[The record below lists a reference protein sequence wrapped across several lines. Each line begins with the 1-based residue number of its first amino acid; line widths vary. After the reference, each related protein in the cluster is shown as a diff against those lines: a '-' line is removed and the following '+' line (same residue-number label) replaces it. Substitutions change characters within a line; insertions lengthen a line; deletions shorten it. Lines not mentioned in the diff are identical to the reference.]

1 MKKIVLLL
9 ISFIS
14 SFLLNAQDFQNKQEF
29 GSTRTLTYVYGGL
42 KTGKGLI
49 NTVYQDT
56 ASANLSPIK
65 YHPGAQIFIND
76 TLWLRNI
83 TATSWI
89 KLGYSPGG
97 FSGNGIMSLGLGWGL
112 KNTND
117 STYSIDTFYVQSK
130 YQSEKTRDSIISLIS
145 TKADSSNVWRKN
157 GNGGTDTTNF
167 FGTTDV
173 KPIIF
178 KVNNLQAGF
187 ITARP
192 DPTSAGSGSVT
203 LGQYAGQKLRWNN
216 GANTLIGHGAGANI
230 IFNPLKANQNTFIGL
245 WAGYWT
251 KYHSDPFGGRSV
263 MVGQSAG
270 FKNYNGSSLTLIG
283 TFAGEAN
290 NTGSSITALGR
301 DANRSN
307 IDGNYNTSIGW
318 SANLNNTTGV
328 KTIAVTNGGS
338 GYTTATVTISNPPG
352 PTPGVLWETATATAT
367 ISGGAITGITV
378 TNPGAG
384 YSLNYGEKDF
394 HDTIRVTIT
403 GDGTGASASVTETI
417 SNIANTSLGYGAG
430 YLDRFG
436 KYNISIGYLSTMNN
450 QLGEDM
456 ILIGSNV
463 TTGALSTTPIIN
475 GIAFGKNA
483 RVSRSNTMA
492 LGGMGAD
499 ARKVGINTDTARA
512 KLDVVGGDILV
523 HEHTIGR
530 GPGSV
535 STNTVFGTRVM
546 ANNTTALGNVAIGYE
561 VAATGTVSTANV
573 MIGYRAANTANYAG
587 TGNIIVG
594 YEAAYL
600 NRANESVAIGL
611 RSMYN
616 QGSNGS
622 VAIGA
627 YSLYNNV
634 RNTSSG
640 RAMNTAIGD
649 YSYYSYTGAF
659 SNQANTGL
667 GGYSGYGITTG
678 AYNTSIGALSMGKGW
693 SGIGTAGSS
702 GSFNTSLGFASLYY
716 QNNSSGNIGI
726 GSGAFN
732 GATFNPSIGYNIGI
746 GFNAG
751 NAMGIGDY
759 NVLIGGY
766 SGSSHSNVS
775 RHIIFSDGEGSIRFT
790 SDSVGNTSFY
800 GTGGHKFQSGTTAQ
814 RPTNVAGTMRWN
826 TDSSAFEYGDG
837 SSWFK
842 FGSGSSSGS
851 SMVYPGAGIA
861 VSTGSAWGA
870 SITDNSTN
878 WNTVTNKVNILDTA
892 SMLTPYT
899 RVQRFLDS
907 LSNHTT
913 RFNLVTGYLASK
925 VDTGRTLTING
936 VTQSLGANRT
946 WTLGTGNYGN
956 IPVNRN
962 GILTPPLSDSLDF
975 DAGLSIKGQ
984 LSATNFFWAGN
995 SLYPYLALGGND
1007 PLVYFGGTGAA
1018 WPSIGRSGGILSL
1031 SGSNTQKRVNI
1042 NSYLSGPNMV
1052 SFYDNGTSRSATFL
1066 KTTIYFDTI
1075 VGGASNGSLMGNAY
1089 IGDSTSL
1096 GTGNSG
1102 HMLRLIAGQ
1111 GYNAAS
1117 LNTVYST
1124 VKMGNINSGATQGHG
1139 VSFQHDFIKTGS
1151 NTLDIMYGAAF
1162 LMDSVIAGTV
1172 NKRYGLRYWDAWVN
1186 GSARLGHQS
1195 ALKFDKLKAAVGLN
1209 AHILADSSQYAQLDG
1224 NMLLGD
1230 STNGSGARKAF
1241 LWFNGTAPTSS
1252 ISGAIVWAE
1261 GGELKARDASGN
1273 VTTLTD
1279 AGGSGGEVDGGSFN
1293 TTTNTLTITQT
1304 VGSDV
1309 QIRIPPSYLLN
1320 PIHIDS
1326 LITERDDS
1334 TAIVKAVSVESDH
1347 PDISVTTIRNDSV
1360 NRHVISKVY
1369 VEEPIATFS
1378 AGAGFAIDTTM
1389 FTDSTI
1395 YGSFFTGQDSFYI
1408 TRAVAV
1414 IKGQS
1419 GDTLGIQ
1426 IIYND
1431 TINLTGTVINGGT
1444 MAINSRTSGNII
1456 DVSTNQGVPPGTW
1469 IWMKSPTV
1477 IAGKRPEYLSVTL
1490 IGYRKYQAP

>member
-1 MKKIVLLL
+1 MMKKLFTIL
-9 ISFIS
+9 
-14 SFLLNAQDFQNKQEF
+14 FLLVSTTLFSQGGFPVNSTVGSPRSTVLTKGVSAADSGYQYRTNFQDTGSANNGELKNVPGVVIRVRSDLWMRDEYALSWIKIGSNA
-29 GSTRTLTYVYGGL
+29 SV
-42 KTGKGLI
+42 I
-49 NTVYQDT
+49 DT
-56 ASANLSPIK
+56 ASLSNR
-65 YHPGAQIFIND
+65 IN
-76 TLWLRNI
+76 
-83 TATSWI
+83 A
-89 KLGYSPGG
+89 
-97 FSGNGIMSLGLGWGL
+97 
-112 KNTND
+112 
-117 STYSIDTFYVQSK
+117 
-130 YQSEKTRDSIISLIS
+130 
-145 TKADSSNVWRKN
+145 KADSGLVWKN
-157 GNGGTDTTNF
+157 IGNYGTNPITNYI
-167 FGTTDV
+167 GTNDAHGFS
-173 KPIIF
+173 I
-178 KVNNLQAGF
+178 KVNGSRAGF
-187 ITARP
+187 IGHANM
-192 DPTSAGSGSVT
+192 TSVFGGDVI
-203 LGQYAGQKLRWNN
+203 LGQ
-216 GANTLIGHGAGANI
+216 
-230 IFNPLKANQNTFIGL
+230 
-245 WAGYWT
+245 
-251 KYHSDPFGGRSV
+251 
-263 MVGQSAG
+263 
-270 FKNYNGSSLTLIG
+270 
-283 TFAGEAN
+283 FAGEAQDTLHKKN
-290 NTGSSITALGR
+290 TIIGHAAMRYNTVANQSVAVGNWAGHHTIGSGDASGARFVYVGQSSGFYNLSGYSNTGIGTFTLERQFNGAGNSAWGR
-301 DANRSN
+301 DALRTNN
-307 IDGNYNTSIGW
+307 DGDYNTAGGILSMAYAASGVDSI
-318 SANLNNTTGV
+318 
-328 KTIAVTNGGS
+328 IVTSGGS
-338 GYTTATVTISNPPG
+338 GYTSATITISSPFTG
-352 PTPGVLWETATATAT
+352 STTVGTCWGVATATAV
-367 ISGGAITGITV
+367 ISGGEIVGITV
-378 TNPGAG
+378 NDPGCG
-384 YSLNYGEKDF
+384 YSISGGISGGGV
-394 HDTIRVTIT
+394 TIPAGATVTIT
-403 GDGTGASASVTETI
+403 GDGAGASATAVIGAPRYTTSIGTTSGLYARMPLGGLYLGYNAGSNLRYRDKYVTLIGT
-417 SNIANTSLGYGAG
+417 NTSVSSSLSLYTNINKSIALGYGAT
-430 YLDRFG
+430 
-436 KYNISIGYLSTMNN
+436 I
-450 QLGEDM
+450 
-456 ILIGSNV
+456 
-463 TTGALSTTPIIN
+463 
-475 GIAFGKNA
+475 
-483 RVSRSNTMA
+483 SRSNILEIGA
-492 LGGMGAD
+492 NGAD
-499 ARKVGINTDTARA
+499 GVGVNLRYNKNYGSASLDSIGLLNVYDSLGNNMLYIKSWRPYSGSTIVAGYTSNIIFGDSAAYKNPYNWNSIVIGGQAMRNTPYN
-512 KLDVVGGDILV
+512 G
-523 HEHTIGR
+523 
-530 GPGSV
+530 
-535 STNTVFGTRVM
+535 NTVQTTVTGSFG
-546 ANNTTALGNVAIGYE
+546 LYSLQG
-561 VAATGTVSTANV
+561 
-573 MIGYRAANTANYAG
+573 G
-587 TGNIIVG
+587 TGNTG
-594 YEAAYL
+594 
-600 NRANESVAIGL
+600 IGEKVL
-611 RSMYN
+611 
-616 QGSNGS
+616 
-622 VAIGA
+622 
-627 YSLYNNV
+627 YSLLGNA
-634 RNTSSG
+634 TSPVPTSW
-640 RAMNTAIGD
+640 NTAIGQRAA
-649 YSYYSYTGAF
+649 YYLVSGRDNFA
-659 SNQANTGL
+659 
-667 GGYSGYGITTG
+667 GGQ
-678 AYNTSIGALSMGKGW
+678 NSM
-693 SGIGTAGSS
+693 SGII
-702 GSFNTSLGFASLYY
+702 Y
-716 QNNSSGNIGI
+716 
-726 GSGAFN
+726 
-732 GATFNPSIGYNIGI
+732 
-746 GFNAG
+746 
-751 NAMGIGDY
+751 GDY
-759 NVLIGGY
+759 NTATGSNSLGG
-766 SGSSHSNVS
+766 SGVDTTSNAS
-775 RHIIFSDGEGSIRFT
+775 AYGIRALYGSGRR
-790 SDSVGNTSFY
+790 DN
-800 GTGGHKFQSGTTAQ
+800 
-814 RPTNVAGTMRWN
+814 
-826 TDSSAFEYGDG
+826 SSAFGYQAGFNTVGTGNLFLGYNAGASLGTVNNRLYIHNTSGTPLIYGEFDTYKLQING
-837 SSWFK
+837 DLTVTDTLTGVTLDNADSSDRMATTAWVK
-842 FGSGSSSGS
+842 RQGYGGGGGGGT
-851 SMVYPGAGIA
+851 MVYPGAGIPL
-861 VSTGSAWGA
+861 STGSSWGT
-870 SITDNSTN
+870 SIVNNSGN
-878 WNTVTNKVNILDTA
+878 WNTAYGWGDHAGLYPTV
-892 SMLTPYT
+892 S
-899 RVQRFLDS
+899 RFIDS
-907 LSNHTT
+907 LLNHTT